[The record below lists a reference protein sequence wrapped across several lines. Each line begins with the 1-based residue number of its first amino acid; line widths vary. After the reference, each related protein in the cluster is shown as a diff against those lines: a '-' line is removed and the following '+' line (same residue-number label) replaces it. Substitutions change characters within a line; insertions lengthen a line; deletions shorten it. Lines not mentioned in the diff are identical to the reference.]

1 MKNNDE
7 IEQTLKS
14 CYYALGCPLESFYP
28 DKNYGS
34 LLSSI
39 KDKTDMYSALSFA
52 RRALADIDGV
62 YVKSVNAAD
71 GKYIFDILI
80 NDMERQVTIT
90 L

>member
-7 IEQTLKS
+7 IEQAVNS
-14 CYYALGCPLESFYP
+14 CYYALNCPLESFYP

-39 KDKTDMYSALSFA
+39 KNKTDLHSALNLA

-62 YVKSVNAAD
+62 YVKSVDLAD
-71 GKYIFDILI
+71 ENYIFNILI
-80 NDMERQVTIT
+80 NDVERQVTIRF
-90 L
+90 